1 MNETRYAIRM
11 TTPKGD
17 FWWTGTMIDTDDS
30 GHGAFTS
37 FGWSSAMRP
46 RGGYMNM
53 RLADEKAASLLESL
67 GRMYEIERMDVVQIE
82 WSAVFGWQPVAAE
95 SI

>member
-1 MNETRYAIRM
+1 M
-11 TTPKGD
+11 K
-17 FWWTGTMIDTDDS
+17 
-30 GHGAFTS
+30 
-37 FGWSSAMRP
+37 
-46 RGGYMNM
+46 M